1 MARADEIP
9 GRLAELGRMT
19 RDNPDQLI
27 RIGRIES
34 MLEGRMTLAR
44 ELARSE
50 PNSDQ
55 RELVQDLSTRYPIRG
70 LVEELQASEQKLLA
84 LRAEQAAR
92 QRKQTEL
99 VSWSSLVIQLAL
111 LGLVLW
117 LLQRQI
123 GRRLHAERQSLRSAA
138 RAASVLQTVR
148 EPIVLLD
155 RDLRV
160 QLHNPAFA
168 ELYGLQ
174 DERAD
179 GLLLENVGDNAW
191 QDPVVRQRL
200 ADVLSRGRELWD
212 FEHEQRTADGV
223 VRYMLLNARRMP
235 LPDSDDEV
243 VLLTISDVTM
253 QRAVQLRVEELNRQ
267 LEGKVAQVSEVN
279 RELEAFS
286 YSVSHDLRAPLRH
299 VAGFSDKLSRH
310 LGDQADDKSRHYLD
324 VISSSARRMAALI
337 DDLLV
342 YSRLGR
348 AAMRQQAVDM
358 QSLVADTRAMLDSN
372 LQAEAE
378 NSGHVHQ
385 VEWNIAPLPIVV
397 GDENMIRQVWLN
409 LLGNAVKYSGNREPA
424 KIRVDYQQQPDGGH
438 QFTVSDNGA
447 GFDMAYAG
455 KLFGVFQRL
464 HKASDYPGT
473 GIGLASVR
481 RVLTRHGGR
490 IWAEAEPD
498 VGATFHFYLPPR
510 PTRTNKVPLHDDSA
524 HHSSR
529 RRQPGGRRN
538 GDRRPGRSASGQ
550 SHRARRGRRGS
561 DGLPAASRC
570 LRQPRGRL
578 AGGAAAGHQDAAH
591 GWPGSAAADPRARRT
606 QAAAGGDPVVLARGK
621 RPGPQLGHGRER
633 LRGQAGGRGPVL
645 RRSADPGQVL
655 GVDQP
660 GTGTRVSP
668 CPDRSRPGALRIL
681 LVEDSPEDA
690 ELMSE
695 QMLDAG
701 LEARFERVERGG
713 TAPGTGGVPAGHRAV
728 RPEHAG
734 VLR

>member
-1 MARADEIP
+1 M
-9 GRLAELGRMT
+9 
-19 RDNPDQLI
+19 
-27 RIGRIES
+27 
-34 MLEGRMTLAR
+34 
-44 ELARSE
+44 
-50 PNSDQ
+50 
-55 RELVQDLSTRYPIRG
+55 V
-70 LVEELQASEQKLLA
+70 
-84 LRAEQAAR
+84 
-92 QRKQTEL
+92 
-99 VSWSSLVIQLAL
+99 QLAL

-179 GLLLENVGDNAW
+179 GLLLETVGDGAW
-191 QDPVVRQRL
+191 NDAVVRQRL
-200 ADVLSRGRELWD
+200 SDVLLRGRELWD
-212 FEHEQRTADGV
+212 FEHEQRTADGMA
-223 VRYMLLNARRMP
+223 RYMLLNARRMP
-235 LPDSDDEV
+235 LPDTDDEV
-243 VLLTISDVTM
+243 VLLTISDVTV
-253 QRAVQLRVEELNRQ
+253 QRAVQMRVEELNRQ

-310 LGDQADDKSRHYLD
+310 LGDAADDKSRHYLE

-348 AAMRQQAVDM
+348 VAMRQQAVDM

-378 NSGHVHQ
+378 NSGHLHQ

-424 KIRVDYQQQPDGGH
+424 KIRVDYQPQPDGGH

-498 VGATFHFYLPPR
+498 VGATFHFYLPPAIDADKQG
-510 PTRTNKVPLHDDSA
+510 PSA
-524 HHSSR
+524 
-529 RRQPGGRRN
+529 
-538 GDRRPGRSASGQ
+538 
-550 SHRARRGRRGS
+550 
-561 DGLPAASRC
+561 
-570 LRQPRGRL
+570 
-578 AGGAAAGHQDAAH
+578 
-591 GWPGSAAADPRARRT
+591 
-606 QAAAGGDPVVLARGK
+606 
-621 RPGPQLGHGRER
+621 
-633 LRGQAGGRGPVL
+633 
-645 RRSADPGQVL
+645 
-655 GVDQP
+655 
-660 GTGTRVSP
+660 
-668 CPDRSRPGALRIL
+668 
-681 LVEDSPEDA
+681 
-690 ELMSE
+690 
-695 QMLDAG
+695 
-701 LEARFERVERGG
+701 
-713 TAPGTGGVPAGHRAV
+713 
-728 RPEHAG
+728 
-734 VLR
+734 

>member
-1 MARADEIP
+1 MALVFSDDIWDRWRLPALALAAAAIIIVPWLTLRQLQQDNEQAMAWVSHTQAVGVALQQLQADVRDVESAALTLSKGVDAPGLRERMAKANDIP
-9 GRLAELGRMT
+9 GRLTELARMT

-34 MLEGRMTLAR
+34 MLEGRMALAR
-44 ELARSE
+44 QLARSE
-50 PNSDQ
+50 PNTDQ

-84 LRAEQAAR
+84 ARAEQAAR

-99 VSWSSLVIQLAL
+99 VSWSSLVVQLCL

-123 GRRLHAERQSLRSAA
+123 GRRLQAERQSLRAAA

-179 GLLLENVGDNAW
+179 GTLLADVGEGAW

-200 ADVLSRGRELWD
+200 SDVLLRGRELWD
-212 FEHEQRTADGV
+212 FEHEQRTDGT
-223 VRYMLLNARRMP
+223 VRYMLINARRMP
-235 LPDSDDEV
+235 LPDTDDEV
-243 VLLTISDVTM
+243 VLMTVSDVTV
-253 QRAVQLRVEELNRQ
+253 QRAVQWRVEELNRQ

-310 LGDQADDKSRHYLD
+310 LGEGADEKSHHYLD
-324 VISSSARRMAALI
+324 VISGSARRMAALI

-358 QSLVADTRAMLDSN
+358 QTLVADTRAMLDAN
-372 LQAEAE
+372 LKTDAES
-378 NSGHVHQ
+378 SGVAHH

-397 GDENMIRQVWLN
+397 ADENMMRQVWLN
-409 LLGNAVKYSGNREPA
+409 LLGNAVKYSGNRDPA
-424 KIRVDYQQQPDGGH
+424 QIRVDYQQQADGGH

-490 IWAEAEPD
+490 IWAEAAPD
-498 VGATFHFYLPPR
+498 AGATFHFYLPP
-510 PTRTNKVPLHDDSA
+510 A
-524 HHSSR
+524 
-529 RRQPGGRRN
+529 
-538 GDRRPGRSASGQ
+538 
-550 SHRARRGRRGS
+550 
-561 DGLPAASRC
+561 
-570 LRQPRGRL
+570 
-578 AGGAAAGHQDAAH
+578 
-591 GWPGSAAADPRARRT
+591 
-606 QAAAGGDPVVLARGK
+606 
-621 RPGPQLGHGRER
+621 
-633 LRGQAGGRGPVL
+633 
-645 RRSADPGQVL
+645 
-655 GVDQP
+655 
-660 GTGTRVSP
+660 
-668 CPDRSRPGALRIL
+668 
-681 LVEDSPEDA
+681 
-690 ELMSE
+690 
-695 QMLDAG
+695 LDAVNQG
-701 LEARFERVERGG
+701 SSA
-713 TAPGTGGVPAGHRAV
+713 
-728 RPEHAG
+728 
-734 VLR
+734 

>member
-1 MARADEIP
+1 MAQVFSDDVWDRWRLPALALAAAAIIVVPWLTLRKLQQDNEQAMAWVSHTQAVGVALQQLQADVRDVESAALTLSKGVDSPGLRERMAKANEIP
-9 GRLAELGRMT
+9 GRLAQLGRMT
-19 RDNPDQLI
+19 RDNPEQLI

-34 MLEGRMTLAR
+34 MLDGRLAVAR
-44 ELARSE
+44 ELAKSE

-70 LVEELQASEQKLLA
+70 LVEELQASEEKLLA

-92 QRKQTEL
+92 QRRQTEF
-99 VSWSSLVIQLAL
+99 VSWSSLVVQLAL

-123 GRRLHAERQSLRSAA
+123 GRRLHAEQQSQRSAA

-155 RDLRV
+155 RELRV

-179 GLLLENVGDNAW
+179 GLLLESVGDGAW
-191 QDPVVRQRL
+191 RDPVMRQRL
-200 ADVLSRGRELWD
+200 SDVLLRGRELWD
-212 FEHEQRTADGV
+212 FEHEQRAADGM

-235 LPDSDDEV
+235 LPDTDDEV
-243 VLLTISDVTM
+243 VLMTVSDVTV

-310 LGDQADDKSRHYLD
+310 LGEQADDKSRHYLE

-348 AAMRQQAVDM
+348 VAMRQQAVDM

-378 NSGHVHQ
+378 NNGHAHQ
-385 VEWNIAPLPIVV
+385 VEWSIAPLPIVV

-424 KIRVDYQQQPDGGH
+424 KIRVDYQLQPDGGH

-447 GFDMAYAG
+447 GFDMAYAA

-498 VGATFHFYLPPR
+498 VGATFHFYLPPAIDADKQG
-510 PTRTNKVPLHDDSA
+510 PSA
-524 HHSSR
+524 
-529 RRQPGGRRN
+529 
-538 GDRRPGRSASGQ
+538 
-550 SHRARRGRRGS
+550 
-561 DGLPAASRC
+561 
-570 LRQPRGRL
+570 
-578 AGGAAAGHQDAAH
+578 
-591 GWPGSAAADPRARRT
+591 
-606 QAAAGGDPVVLARGK
+606 
-621 RPGPQLGHGRER
+621 
-633 LRGQAGGRGPVL
+633 
-645 RRSADPGQVL
+645 
-655 GVDQP
+655 
-660 GTGTRVSP
+660 
-668 CPDRSRPGALRIL
+668 
-681 LVEDSPEDA
+681 
-690 ELMSE
+690 
-695 QMLDAG
+695 
-701 LEARFERVERGG
+701 
-713 TAPGTGGVPAGHRAV
+713 
-728 RPEHAG
+728 
-734 VLR
+734 

>member
-1 MARADEIP
+1 MARVFSDDIWDRWRLPALALAAAAIIVVPWLTLRKLQQDSEEAMAWVNHTQAVGVALQQLQADVRDVESAALTLSKGVDAPGLRERMAKANDLP

-34 MLEGRMTLAR
+34 MLEGRMALAR
-44 ELARSE
+44 ELAKSE

-70 LVEELQASEQKLLA
+70 LVEELQASEQKLLTQ
-84 LRAEQAAR
+84 RAEQAAR

-99 VSWSSLVIQLAL
+99 VSWSSLVIQLSL

-179 GLLLENVGDNAW
+179 GLLLDTVGDGAW
-191 QDPVVRQRL
+191 KDPVMRQRL
-200 ADVLSRGRELWD
+200 SDVLLRGRELWD
-212 FEHEQRTADGV
+212 FEHEQRAADGM

-235 LPDSDDEV
+235 LPDTDDEV
-243 VLLTISDVTM
+243 VLLTISDVTV

-310 LGDQADDKSRHYLD
+310 LGDAADDKSRHYLE

-378 NSGHVHQ
+378 NSGHAHH
-385 VEWNIAPLPIVV
+385 VEWSIAPLPIVV

-424 KIRVDYQQQPDGGH
+424 KIRVDYQPQPDGGH

-498 VGATFHFYLPPR
+498 VGATFHFYLPPATDADKQG
-510 PTRTNKVPLHDDSA
+510 PSA
-524 HHSSR
+524 
-529 RRQPGGRRN
+529 
-538 GDRRPGRSASGQ
+538 
-550 SHRARRGRRGS
+550 
-561 DGLPAASRC
+561 
-570 LRQPRGRL
+570 
-578 AGGAAAGHQDAAH
+578 
-591 GWPGSAAADPRARRT
+591 
-606 QAAAGGDPVVLARGK
+606 
-621 RPGPQLGHGRER
+621 
-633 LRGQAGGRGPVL
+633 
-645 RRSADPGQVL
+645 
-655 GVDQP
+655 
-660 GTGTRVSP
+660 
-668 CPDRSRPGALRIL
+668 
-681 LVEDSPEDA
+681 
-690 ELMSE
+690 
-695 QMLDAG
+695 
-701 LEARFERVERGG
+701 
-713 TAPGTGGVPAGHRAV
+713 
-728 RPEHAG
+728 
-734 VLR
+734 

>member
-1 MARADEIP
+1 MAQVFSDDVWDRWRLPALALAAAAIIVVPWLTLRKLQQDNEQAMAWVSHTQAVGVALQQLQADVRDVESAALTLSKGVDAPGLRERMAKANEIP
-9 GRLAELGRMT
+9 GRLAQLGRMT
-19 RDNPDQLI
+19 RDNPEQLI

-34 MLEGRMTLAR
+34 MLDGRLAVAR
-44 ELARSE
+44 ELAKSE

-70 LVEELQASEQKLLA
+70 LVEELQASEEKLLA

-92 QRKQTEL
+92 QRRQTEF
-99 VSWSSLVIQLAL
+99 VSWSSLVVQLAL

-123 GRRLHAERQSLRSAA
+123 GRRLHAEQQSQRAAA

-155 RDLRV
+155 RELRV

-179 GLLLENVGDNAW
+179 GLLLESVGDGAW
-191 QDPVVRQRL
+191 RDPVMRQRL
-200 ADVLSRGRELWD
+200 SDVLLRGRELWD
-212 FEHEQRTADGV
+212 FEHEQRAADGM

-235 LPDSDDEV
+235 LPDTDDEV
-243 VLLTISDVTM
+243 VLMTVSDVTV

-310 LGDQADDKSRHYLD
+310 LGEQADDKSRHYLE

-348 AAMRQQAVDM
+348 VAMRQQAVDM

-378 NSGHVHQ
+378 NNGHAHQ
-385 VEWNIAPLPIVV
+385 VEWSIAPLPIVV

-424 KIRVDYQQQPDGGH
+424 KIRVDYQLQPDGGH

-447 GFDMAYAG
+447 GFDMAYAA

-498 VGATFHFYLPPR
+498 VGATFHFYLPPAIDADKQG
-510 PTRTNKVPLHDDSA
+510 PSA
-524 HHSSR
+524 
-529 RRQPGGRRN
+529 
-538 GDRRPGRSASGQ
+538 
-550 SHRARRGRRGS
+550 
-561 DGLPAASRC
+561 
-570 LRQPRGRL
+570 
-578 AGGAAAGHQDAAH
+578 
-591 GWPGSAAADPRARRT
+591 
-606 QAAAGGDPVVLARGK
+606 
-621 RPGPQLGHGRER
+621 
-633 LRGQAGGRGPVL
+633 
-645 RRSADPGQVL
+645 
-655 GVDQP
+655 
-660 GTGTRVSP
+660 
-668 CPDRSRPGALRIL
+668 
-681 LVEDSPEDA
+681 
-690 ELMSE
+690 
-695 QMLDAG
+695 
-701 LEARFERVERGG
+701 
-713 TAPGTGGVPAGHRAV
+713 
-728 RPEHAG
+728 
-734 VLR
+734 

>member
-1 MARADEIP
+1 MALVFSDDIWDRWRLPALALAAAAIIVVPWLTLRKLQQDNEQAMAWVNHTQAVGVALQQLQADVRDVESAALTLSKGVDGPVLRERMAKANDIP

-34 MLEGRMTLAR
+34 MLEGRMALAR
-44 ELARSE
+44 ELAKSE

-55 RELVQDLSTRYPIRG
+55 RGLVKDLSTRYPIRG
-70 LVEELQASEQKLLA
+70 LVEELQASEQKLLT

-123 GRRLHAERQSLRSAA
+123 GRRLHAERQSLRAAA

-179 GLLLENVGDNAW
+179 GLLLESVGDGAW
-191 QDPVVRQRL
+191 KDTVVRQRL
-200 ADVLSRGRELWD
+200 SDVLSRGRELWD
-212 FEHEQRTADGV
+212 FEHEQRTADGMA
-223 VRYMLLNARRMP
+223 RYMLLNARRMP
-235 LPDSDDEV
+235 LPDTDDEV
-243 VLLTISDVTM
+243 VLLTVSDVTM

-310 LGDQADDKSRHYLD
+310 LGDAADDKSRHYLE

-378 NSGHVHQ
+378 SSGHAHQ
-385 VEWNIAPLPIVV
+385 VEWSIAPLPIVV
-397 GDENMIRQVWLN
+397 ADENMIRQVWLN

-424 KIRVDYQQQPDGGH
+424 KIRVDYQPQPDGGH

-498 VGATFHFYLPPR
+498 VGATFHFYLPPAIDADKQG
-510 PTRTNKVPLHDDSA
+510 PSA
-524 HHSSR
+524 
-529 RRQPGGRRN
+529 
-538 GDRRPGRSASGQ
+538 
-550 SHRARRGRRGS
+550 
-561 DGLPAASRC
+561 
-570 LRQPRGRL
+570 
-578 AGGAAAGHQDAAH
+578 
-591 GWPGSAAADPRARRT
+591 
-606 QAAAGGDPVVLARGK
+606 
-621 RPGPQLGHGRER
+621 
-633 LRGQAGGRGPVL
+633 
-645 RRSADPGQVL
+645 
-655 GVDQP
+655 
-660 GTGTRVSP
+660 
-668 CPDRSRPGALRIL
+668 
-681 LVEDSPEDA
+681 
-690 ELMSE
+690 
-695 QMLDAG
+695 
-701 LEARFERVERGG
+701 
-713 TAPGTGGVPAGHRAV
+713 
-728 RPEHAG
+728 
-734 VLR
+734 

>member
-1 MARADEIP
+1 MALVFSDDIWDRWRLPALALAAAAIIVVPWLTLRKLQQDSADAMAWVNHTQAVGVALQQLQADVRDVESAALTLSKGVDAPGLRERMAKANDLP

-34 MLEGRMTLAR
+34 MLEGRMALAR
-44 ELARSE
+44 ELAKSE

-70 LVEELQASEQKLLA
+70 LVEELQASEQKLLTQ
-84 LRAEQAAR
+84 RAEQAAR

-99 VSWSSLVIQLAL
+99 VSWSSLVIQLSL

-123 GRRLHAERQSLRSAA
+123 GRRLYAERQSLRSAA

-179 GLLLENVGDNAW
+179 GLLLDTVGDGAW
-191 QDPVVRQRL
+191 KDPVMRQRL
-200 ADVLSRGRELWD
+200 SDVLLRGRELWD
-212 FEHEQRTADGV
+212 FEHEQRAADGM

-235 LPDSDDEV
+235 LPDTDDEV
-243 VLLTISDVTM
+243 VLLTISDVTV

-310 LGDQADDKSRHYLD
+310 LGDAADDKSRHYLE

-378 NSGHVHQ
+378 NSGHAHH
-385 VEWNIAPLPIVV
+385 VEWSIAPLPIVV

-424 KIRVDYQQQPDGGH
+424 KIRVDYQPQPDGGH

-498 VGATFHFYLPPR
+498 VGATFHFYLPPAIDADKQG
-510 PTRTNKVPLHDDSA
+510 PSA
-524 HHSSR
+524 
-529 RRQPGGRRN
+529 
-538 GDRRPGRSASGQ
+538 
-550 SHRARRGRRGS
+550 
-561 DGLPAASRC
+561 
-570 LRQPRGRL
+570 
-578 AGGAAAGHQDAAH
+578 
-591 GWPGSAAADPRARRT
+591 
-606 QAAAGGDPVVLARGK
+606 
-621 RPGPQLGHGRER
+621 
-633 LRGQAGGRGPVL
+633 
-645 RRSADPGQVL
+645 
-655 GVDQP
+655 
-660 GTGTRVSP
+660 
-668 CPDRSRPGALRIL
+668 
-681 LVEDSPEDA
+681 
-690 ELMSE
+690 
-695 QMLDAG
+695 
-701 LEARFERVERGG
+701 
-713 TAPGTGGVPAGHRAV
+713 
-728 RPEHAG
+728 
-734 VLR
+734 

>member
-1 MARADEIP
+1 MALVFSDDIWDRWRLPALALAAAAIIIVPWLTLRQLQQDNEQAMAWVSHTQAVGVALQQLQADVRDVESAALTLSKGVDAPGLRGRMAKANDIP
-9 GRLAELGRMT
+9 GRLTELARMT

-34 MLEGRMTLAR
+34 MLEGRMALAR
-44 ELARSE
+44 QLARSE
-50 PNSDQ
+50 PNTDQ
-55 RELVQDLSTRYPIRG
+55 RVLVQDLSTRYPIRG
-70 LVEELQASEQKLLA
+70 LVEELQASEQALLA
-84 LRAEQAAR
+84 ARAEKAAR

-99 VSWSSLVIQLAL
+99 VSWSSLVVQLCL

-123 GRRLHAERQSLRSAA
+123 GRRLQAERQSLRAAA

-179 GLLLENVGDNAW
+179 GTLLADVGEGAW

-200 ADVLSRGRELWD
+200 SDVLLRGRELWD
-212 FEHEQRTADGV
+212 FEHEQRTDGT
-223 VRYMLLNARRMP
+223 VRYMLINARRMP
-235 LPDSDDEV
+235 LPDTDDEV
-243 VLLTISDVTM
+243 VLMTVSDVTV
-253 QRAVQLRVEELNRQ
+253 QRAVQWRVEELNRQ

-310 LGDQADDKSRHYLD
+310 LGEGADEKSHHYLD
-324 VISSSARRMAALI
+324 VISGSARRMAALI

-358 QSLVADTRAMLDSN
+358 QTLVADTRAMLDAN
-372 LQAEAE
+372 LKIDAE
-378 NSGHVHQ
+378 NSGVAHH

-397 GDENMIRQVWLN
+397 ADENMMRQVWLN
-409 LLGNAVKYSGNREPA
+409 LLGNAVKYSGNRDPA
-424 KIRVDYQQQPDGGH
+424 QIRVDYQQQADGGH

-490 IWAEAEPD
+490 IWAEAAPD
-498 VGATFHFYLPPR
+498 AGATFHFYLPP
-510 PTRTNKVPLHDDSA
+510 A
-524 HHSSR
+524 
-529 RRQPGGRRN
+529 
-538 GDRRPGRSASGQ
+538 
-550 SHRARRGRRGS
+550 
-561 DGLPAASRC
+561 
-570 LRQPRGRL
+570 
-578 AGGAAAGHQDAAH
+578 
-591 GWPGSAAADPRARRT
+591 
-606 QAAAGGDPVVLARGK
+606 
-621 RPGPQLGHGRER
+621 
-633 LRGQAGGRGPVL
+633 
-645 RRSADPGQVL
+645 
-655 GVDQP
+655 
-660 GTGTRVSP
+660 
-668 CPDRSRPGALRIL
+668 
-681 LVEDSPEDA
+681 
-690 ELMSE
+690 
-695 QMLDAG
+695 LDAVNQG
-701 LEARFERVERGG
+701 SSA
-713 TAPGTGGVPAGHRAV
+713 
-728 RPEHAG
+728 
-734 VLR
+734 

>member
-1 MARADEIP
+1 MALVFSDDIWDRWRLPALALAAAAIIVVPWLTLRKLQQDSEDAMAWVNHTQAVGVALQQLQADVRDVESAALTLSKGVDAPGLRERMAKANDLP

-19 RDNPDQLI
+19 RDNPEQLI

-34 MLEGRMTLAR
+34 MLEGRMALAR
-44 ELARSE
+44 ELAKSE

-70 LVEELQASEQKLLA
+70 LVEELQASEQKLLTQ
-84 LRAEQAAR
+84 RAEQAAR

-99 VSWSSLVIQLAL
+99 VSWSSLVIQLSL

-123 GRRLHAERQSLRSAA
+123 GRRLYAERQSLRSAA

-179 GLLLENVGDNAW
+179 GLLLDTVGDGAW
-191 QDPVVRQRL
+191 KDPVMRQRL
-200 ADVLSRGRELWD
+200 SDVLLRGRELWD
-212 FEHEQRTADGV
+212 FEHEQRAADGM

-235 LPDSDDEV
+235 LPDTDDEV
-243 VLLTISDVTM
+243 VLLTVSDVTV

-310 LGDQADDKSRHYLD
+310 LGDAADDKSRHYLE
-324 VISSSARRMAALI
+324 VISSSAQRMAALI

-378 NSGHVHQ
+378 NSGHAHH
-385 VEWNIAPLPIVV
+385 VEWSIAPLPIVV

-424 KIRVDYQQQPDGGH
+424 KIRVDYQPQPDGGH

-498 VGATFHFYLPPR
+498 VGATFHFYLPPATDADKQG
-510 PTRTNKVPLHDDSA
+510 PSA
-524 HHSSR
+524 
-529 RRQPGGRRN
+529 
-538 GDRRPGRSASGQ
+538 
-550 SHRARRGRRGS
+550 
-561 DGLPAASRC
+561 
-570 LRQPRGRL
+570 
-578 AGGAAAGHQDAAH
+578 
-591 GWPGSAAADPRARRT
+591 
-606 QAAAGGDPVVLARGK
+606 
-621 RPGPQLGHGRER
+621 
-633 LRGQAGGRGPVL
+633 
-645 RRSADPGQVL
+645 
-655 GVDQP
+655 
-660 GTGTRVSP
+660 
-668 CPDRSRPGALRIL
+668 
-681 LVEDSPEDA
+681 
-690 ELMSE
+690 
-695 QMLDAG
+695 
-701 LEARFERVERGG
+701 
-713 TAPGTGGVPAGHRAV
+713 
-728 RPEHAG
+728 
-734 VLR
+734 

>member
-1 MARADEIP
+1 MALVFSDDIWDRWRLPALALAAAAIIAVPWLTLRKLQQDSEDAMAWVNHTQAVGVALQQLQADVRDVESAALTLSKGVDAPGLRERMAKANDLP

-34 MLEGRMTLAR
+34 MLEGRMALAR
-44 ELARSE
+44 ELAKSE

-70 LVEELQASEQKLLA
+70 LVEELQASEQKLLTQ
-84 LRAEQAAR
+84 RAEQAAR

-99 VSWSSLVIQLAL
+99 VSWSSLVIQLSL

-179 GLLLENVGDNAW
+179 GLLLDTVGDGAW
-191 QDPVVRQRL
+191 KDPVMRQRL
-200 ADVLSRGRELWD
+200 SDVLLRGRELWD
-212 FEHEQRTADGV
+212 FEHEQRAADGM

-235 LPDSDDEV
+235 LPDTDDEV
-243 VLLTISDVTM
+243 VLLTVSDVTV

-310 LGDQADDKSRHYLD
+310 LGDAADDKSRHYLE

-378 NSGHVHQ
+378 NSGHAHH
-385 VEWNIAPLPIVV
+385 VEWSIAPLPIVV

-424 KIRVDYQQQPDGGH
+424 KIRVDYQPQPDGGH

-498 VGATFHFYLPPR
+498 VGATFHFYLPPATDADKQG
-510 PTRTNKVPLHDDSA
+510 PSA
-524 HHSSR
+524 
-529 RRQPGGRRN
+529 
-538 GDRRPGRSASGQ
+538 
-550 SHRARRGRRGS
+550 
-561 DGLPAASRC
+561 
-570 LRQPRGRL
+570 
-578 AGGAAAGHQDAAH
+578 
-591 GWPGSAAADPRARRT
+591 
-606 QAAAGGDPVVLARGK
+606 
-621 RPGPQLGHGRER
+621 
-633 LRGQAGGRGPVL
+633 
-645 RRSADPGQVL
+645 
-655 GVDQP
+655 
-660 GTGTRVSP
+660 
-668 CPDRSRPGALRIL
+668 
-681 LVEDSPEDA
+681 
-690 ELMSE
+690 
-695 QMLDAG
+695 
-701 LEARFERVERGG
+701 
-713 TAPGTGGVPAGHRAV
+713 
-728 RPEHAG
+728 
-734 VLR
+734 

>member
-1 MARADEIP
+1 MALVFSDDIWDRWRLPALALAAAAIIAVPWLTLRKLQQDSEDAMAWVNHTQAVGVALQQLQADVRDVESAALTLSKGVDAPGLRERMAKANDLP

-34 MLEGRMTLAR
+34 MLEGRMALAR
-44 ELARSE
+44 ELAKSE

-70 LVEELQASEQKLLA
+70 LVEELQASEQKLLTQ
-84 LRAEQAAR
+84 RAEQAAR

-99 VSWSSLVIQLAL
+99 VSWSSLVIQLSL

-123 GRRLHAERQSLRSAA
+123 GRRLYAERQSLRSAA

-179 GLLLENVGDNAW
+179 GLLLDTVGDGAW
-191 QDPVVRQRL
+191 KDPVMRQRL
-200 ADVLSRGRELWD
+200 SDVLLRGRELWD
-212 FEHEQRTADGV
+212 FEHEQRAADGM

-235 LPDSDDEV
+235 LPDTDDEV
-243 VLLTISDVTM
+243 VLLTVSDVTV

-310 LGDQADDKSRHYLD
+310 LGDAADDKSRHYLE

-378 NSGHVHQ
+378 NSGHAHH
-385 VEWNIAPLPIVV
+385 VEWSIAPLPIVV

-424 KIRVDYQQQPDGGH
+424 KIRVDYQPQPDGGH

-498 VGATFHFYLPPR
+498 VGATFHFYLPPATDADKQG
-510 PTRTNKVPLHDDSA
+510 PSA
-524 HHSSR
+524 
-529 RRQPGGRRN
+529 
-538 GDRRPGRSASGQ
+538 
-550 SHRARRGRRGS
+550 
-561 DGLPAASRC
+561 
-570 LRQPRGRL
+570 
-578 AGGAAAGHQDAAH
+578 
-591 GWPGSAAADPRARRT
+591 
-606 QAAAGGDPVVLARGK
+606 
-621 RPGPQLGHGRER
+621 
-633 LRGQAGGRGPVL
+633 
-645 RRSADPGQVL
+645 
-655 GVDQP
+655 
-660 GTGTRVSP
+660 
-668 CPDRSRPGALRIL
+668 
-681 LVEDSPEDA
+681 
-690 ELMSE
+690 
-695 QMLDAG
+695 
-701 LEARFERVERGG
+701 
-713 TAPGTGGVPAGHRAV
+713 
-728 RPEHAG
+728 
-734 VLR
+734 

>member
-1 MARADEIP
+1 MALVFSDDIWDRWRLPALALAAAAIIVVPWLTLRNLQQDNEEAMAWVSHTQAVGVALQQLQADVRDVESAALTLSKGIDAPGLRERMAKANEIP

-34 MLEGRMTLAR
+34 MLEGRLALAR
-44 ELARSE
+44 ELARSK
-50 PNSDQ
+50 PDSDQ
-55 RELVQDLSTRYPIRG
+55 RALVQDLSTRYPIRG
-70 LVEELQASEQKLLA
+70 LVEELQASEQTLLTA
-84 LRAEQAAR
+84 RAEQAAR

-99 VSWSSLVIQLAL
+99 VSWSSMVVQLAL

-179 GLLLENVGDNAW
+179 GLLLETVGDGAW

-200 ADVLSRGRELWD
+200 ADVLLRGRELWD
-212 FEHEQRTADGV
+212 FEHEQRTADGIS
-223 VRYMLLNARRMP
+223 RYMLLNARRMP
-235 LPDSDDEV
+235 LPDTDDEV
-243 VLLTISDVTM
+243 VLLTISDVTV

-310 LGDQADDKSRHYLD
+310 LGEQADDKSRHYLE

-358 QSLVADTRAMLDSN
+358 QSLVADTRAMLDAN
-372 LQAEAE
+372 LLAEAE
-378 NSGHVHQ
+378 STGHAHQ
-385 VEWNIAPLPIVV
+385 VEWSIAPLPIVV
-397 GDENMIRQVWLN
+397 ADENMIRQVWLN

-424 KIRVDYQQQPDGGH
+424 RIRVDYQPQPDGGH

-498 VGATFHFYLPPR
+498 VGATFHFYLPPAIDADKQG
-510 PTRTNKVPLHDDSA
+510 PSA
-524 HHSSR
+524 
-529 RRQPGGRRN
+529 
-538 GDRRPGRSASGQ
+538 
-550 SHRARRGRRGS
+550 
-561 DGLPAASRC
+561 
-570 LRQPRGRL
+570 
-578 AGGAAAGHQDAAH
+578 
-591 GWPGSAAADPRARRT
+591 
-606 QAAAGGDPVVLARGK
+606 
-621 RPGPQLGHGRER
+621 
-633 LRGQAGGRGPVL
+633 
-645 RRSADPGQVL
+645 
-655 GVDQP
+655 
-660 GTGTRVSP
+660 
-668 CPDRSRPGALRIL
+668 
-681 LVEDSPEDA
+681 
-690 ELMSE
+690 
-695 QMLDAG
+695 
-701 LEARFERVERGG
+701 
-713 TAPGTGGVPAGHRAV
+713 
-728 RPEHAG
+728 
-734 VLR
+734 

>member
-1 MARADEIP
+1 MAQVFSDDVWDRWRLPALALAAAAIIVVPWLTLRKLQQDNEQAMAWVSHTQAVGVALQQLQADVRDVESAALTLSKGVDAPGLRERMAKANEIP
-9 GRLAELGRMT
+9 GRLAQLGRMT
-19 RDNPDQLI
+19 RDNPEQLI

-34 MLEGRMTLAR
+34 MLDGRLAVAR
-44 ELARSE
+44 ELAKSE

-70 LVEELQASEQKLLA
+70 LVEELQASEEKLLA

-92 QRKQTEL
+92 QRRQTEF
-99 VSWSSLVIQLAL
+99 VSWSSLVVQLAL

-123 GRRLHAERQSLRSAA
+123 GRRLHAEQQSQRSAA

-155 RDLRV
+155 RELRV

-179 GLLLENVGDNAW
+179 GLLLESVGDGAW
-191 QDPVVRQRL
+191 RDPVMRQRL
-200 ADVLSRGRELWD
+200 SDVLLRGRELWD
-212 FEHEQRTADGV
+212 FEHEQRAADGM

-235 LPDSDDEV
+235 LPDTDDEV
-243 VLLTISDVTM
+243 VLMTVSDVTV

-310 LGDQADDKSRHYLD
+310 LGEQADDKSRHYLE

-348 AAMRQQAVDM
+348 VAMRQQAVDM

-378 NSGHVHQ
+378 NNSHAHQ
-385 VEWNIAPLPIVV
+385 VEWSIAPLPIVV

-424 KIRVDYQQQPDGGH
+424 KIRVDYQLQPDGGH

-447 GFDMAYAG
+447 GFDMAYAA

-498 VGATFHFYLPPR
+498 VGATFHFYLPPAIDADKQG
-510 PTRTNKVPLHDDSA
+510 PSA
-524 HHSSR
+524 
-529 RRQPGGRRN
+529 
-538 GDRRPGRSASGQ
+538 
-550 SHRARRGRRGS
+550 
-561 DGLPAASRC
+561 
-570 LRQPRGRL
+570 
-578 AGGAAAGHQDAAH
+578 
-591 GWPGSAAADPRARRT
+591 
-606 QAAAGGDPVVLARGK
+606 
-621 RPGPQLGHGRER
+621 
-633 LRGQAGGRGPVL
+633 
-645 RRSADPGQVL
+645 
-655 GVDQP
+655 
-660 GTGTRVSP
+660 
-668 CPDRSRPGALRIL
+668 
-681 LVEDSPEDA
+681 
-690 ELMSE
+690 
-695 QMLDAG
+695 
-701 LEARFERVERGG
+701 
-713 TAPGTGGVPAGHRAV
+713 
-728 RPEHAG
+728 
-734 VLR
+734 

>member
-1 MARADEIP
+1 MALVFSDDIWDRWRLPALALAAAAIIVVPWLTLRKLQQDSEQAMAWVNHTQAVGVALQQLQADVRDVESAALTLSKGVDAPGLRERMAKANEIP

-34 MLEGRMTLAR
+34 MLDGRLAVAR

-179 GLLLENVGDNAW
+179 GLLLETVGDNAW

-200 ADVLSRGRELWD
+200 SDVLSRGRELWD
-212 FEHEQRTADGV
+212 FEHEQRTADGM

-235 LPDSDDEV
+235 LPDTDDEV

-310 LGDQADDKSRHYLD
+310 LGDAADDKSRHYLE

-378 NSGHVHQ
+378 NSGHAHQ
-385 VEWNIAPLPIVV
+385 VEWSIAPLPIVV

-498 VGATFHFYLPPR
+498 VGATFHFYLPPAIDADKQG
-510 PTRTNKVPLHDDSA
+510 PSA
-524 HHSSR
+524 
-529 RRQPGGRRN
+529 
-538 GDRRPGRSASGQ
+538 
-550 SHRARRGRRGS
+550 
-561 DGLPAASRC
+561 
-570 LRQPRGRL
+570 
-578 AGGAAAGHQDAAH
+578 
-591 GWPGSAAADPRARRT
+591 
-606 QAAAGGDPVVLARGK
+606 
-621 RPGPQLGHGRER
+621 
-633 LRGQAGGRGPVL
+633 
-645 RRSADPGQVL
+645 
-655 GVDQP
+655 
-660 GTGTRVSP
+660 
-668 CPDRSRPGALRIL
+668 
-681 LVEDSPEDA
+681 
-690 ELMSE
+690 
-695 QMLDAG
+695 
-701 LEARFERVERGG
+701 
-713 TAPGTGGVPAGHRAV
+713 
-728 RPEHAG
+728 
-734 VLR
+734 

>member
-1 MARADEIP
+1 MALVFSDDIWDRWRLPALALAAAAIIAVPWLTLRKLQQDSEDAMAWVNHTQAVGVALQQLQADVRDVESAALTLSKGVDAPGLRERMAKANDLP

-34 MLEGRMTLAR
+34 MLEGRMALAR
-44 ELARSE
+44 ELAKSE

-70 LVEELQASEQKLLA
+70 LVEELQASEQKLLTQ
-84 LRAEQAAR
+84 RAEQAAR

-99 VSWSSLVIQLAL
+99 VSWSSLVIQLSL

-123 GRRLHAERQSLRSAA
+123 GRRLYAERQSLRSAA

-179 GLLLENVGDNAW
+179 GLLLDTVGDGAW
-191 QDPVVRQRL
+191 KDPVMRQRL
-200 ADVLSRGRELWD
+200 SDVLLRGRELWD
-212 FEHEQRTADGV
+212 FEHEQRAADGM

-235 LPDSDDEV
+235 LPDTDDEV
-243 VLLTISDVTM
+243 VLLTISDVTV

-310 LGDQADDKSRHYLD
+310 LGDAADDKSRHYLE

-378 NSGHVHQ
+378 NSGHAHH
-385 VEWNIAPLPIVV
+385 VEWSIAPLPIVV

-424 KIRVDYQQQPDGGH
+424 KIRVDYQPQPDGGH

-498 VGATFHFYLPPR
+498 VGATFHFYLPPAIDADKQG
-510 PTRTNKVPLHDDSA
+510 PSA
-524 HHSSR
+524 
-529 RRQPGGRRN
+529 
-538 GDRRPGRSASGQ
+538 
-550 SHRARRGRRGS
+550 
-561 DGLPAASRC
+561 
-570 LRQPRGRL
+570 
-578 AGGAAAGHQDAAH
+578 
-591 GWPGSAAADPRARRT
+591 
-606 QAAAGGDPVVLARGK
+606 
-621 RPGPQLGHGRER
+621 
-633 LRGQAGGRGPVL
+633 
-645 RRSADPGQVL
+645 
-655 GVDQP
+655 
-660 GTGTRVSP
+660 
-668 CPDRSRPGALRIL
+668 
-681 LVEDSPEDA
+681 
-690 ELMSE
+690 
-695 QMLDAG
+695 
-701 LEARFERVERGG
+701 
-713 TAPGTGGVPAGHRAV
+713 
-728 RPEHAG
+728 
-734 VLR
+734 